1 LTYRFTFAVRD
12 RARFLSHLE
21 TVDTLLSALRRA
33 GYQVALSRGMKPRP
47 VIALALPR
55 AVGVQSESELA
66 DIELTSDPT
75 PAELHEQLAPQLPAG
90 LDLLAVEP
98 AQGKQAAS
106 RVRAVHYLI
115 EVADDVDWEAAIAR
129 FLAADEAIVTRTAPN
144 KAAKR
149 VDVRKF
155 CTQLGHGPHGL
166 EAEIELTEAG
176 TARPEEVA
184 TAVAAT
190 IGATPTIIRL
200 VRTAIVL
207 REAPVGVHT

>member
-66 DIELTSDPT
+66 DVELTSDPT
-75 PAELHEQLAPQLPAG
+75 PAELQQQLARQLPAG
-90 LDLLAVEP
+90 LELLAVEP
-98 AQGKQAAS
+98 AEGKQAAS

-155 CTQLGHGPHGL
+155 CTHLGRGPHGL

-190 IGATPTIIRL
+190 IGETPTIIRL

-207 REAPVGVHT
+207 REAPVGVPT

>member
-1 LTYRFTFAVRD
+1 LTYRLTFAVRG

-55 AVGVQSESELA
+55 AVGVQSEAELA
-66 DIELTSDPT
+66 DVQLTSEP
-75 PAELHEQLAPQLPAG
+75 PAAELAERLSAQLPAG
-90 LDLLAVEP
+90 FELTGAEP
-98 AQGKQAAS
+98 ATGKQAAS
-106 RVRAVHYLI
+106 RVRSAGYLI
-115 EVADDVDWEAAIAR
+115 EVADDLDWPAAVDAY
-129 FLAADEAIVTRTAPN
+129 LAAGEAVVIRTAPN
-144 KAAKR
+144 KADKR
-149 VDVRKF
+149 VNVRAF
-155 CTQLGHGPHGL
+155 CSSISHGPQGL
-166 EAEIELTEAG
+166 VADIDLTGAG

-200 VRTAIVL
+200 VRTGIVL
-207 REAPVGVHT
+207 HEEPVGAHT

>member
-1 LTYRFTFAVRD
+1 VRD